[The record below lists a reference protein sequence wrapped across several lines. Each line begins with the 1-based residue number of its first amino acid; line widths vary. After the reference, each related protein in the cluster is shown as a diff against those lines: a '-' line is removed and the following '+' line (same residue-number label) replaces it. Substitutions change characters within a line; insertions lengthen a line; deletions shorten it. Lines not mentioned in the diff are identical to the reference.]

1 MSRRDSQGRASFSPT
16 QRKACLVLAGCF
28 AAIIVSFVA
37 AWILPDMLFG
47 STGDYDPDAY
57 PVDTSLGAVLTESS
71 DAGSDYL
78 SSTVFVGDDNVVAL
92 TASSSITI
100 DRYVGEN
107 GLSVSNMSKKS
118 CVYFEDDSS
127 AYTIPQ
133 AIAKM
138 KPRRVIVMIGKND
151 VDGNTTVD
159 SFIQSYTQALDNLH
173 TAYEYCDII
182 VSAIPPVTEDSSDAA
197 VVQTRIDQFN
207 QALAKMCE
215 DNGYKYL
222 NSAEELKSSNGY
234 AEGAYVSKDTGVM
247 TSSGVNAY
255 LDYVTTHAYETE
267 DRRPDTND
275 IPRRAAEAADKEST
289 ATPSPT
295 PVRYTVSYKAEAGK
309 GTLTGNDQTGASSLE
324 FEVSENDTV
333 TITAVAAE
341 GYTFYKWDDGQ
352 TNPKRVDVVTKDIS
366 VTALFND
373 ARVALTLDRGDTTMT
388 VGDSV
393 TFNASVTLGGKE
405 YSNSNVQWAIND
417 ELEQNGGSF
426 TFTPSEA
433 GTYKLKAGIEVN
445 GGRAEVTV
453 NITVESKP
461 TKVTLTAPT
470 TLTAGTSTTLSASV
484 ENGSGETTWACPQLP
499 SWSATGNQVQFS
511 ASQPGRYYVQATNN
525 GVTAELAIEV
535 TAAPTPTPTPNKE
548 DDKDDD

>member
-37 AWILPDMLFG
+37 AWILPGMLFG

-57 PVDTSLGAVLTESS
+57 PVDTSLGAVLAESS
-71 DAGSDYL
+71 DAGSEYL

-222 NSAEELKSSNGY
+222 NSAEELKSSNGCLLY
-234 AEGAYVSKDTGVM
+234 
-247 TSSGVNAY
+247 TS
-255 LDYVTTHAYETE
+255 
-267 DRRPDTND
+267 
-275 IPRRAAEAADKEST
+275 
-289 ATPSPT
+289 PSP
-295 PVRYTVSYKAEAGK
+295 R
-309 GTLTGNDQTGASSLE
+309 D
-324 FEVSENDTV
+324 
-333 TITAVAAE
+333 
-341 GYTFYKWDDGQ
+341 
-352 TNPKRVDVVTKDIS
+352 
-366 VTALFND
+366 
-373 ARVALTLDRGDTTMT
+373 
-388 VGDSV
+388 
-393 TFNASVTLGGKE
+393 
-405 YSNSNVQWAIND
+405 
-417 ELEQNGGSF
+417 
-426 TFTPSEA
+426 
-433 GTYKLKAGIEVN
+433 
-445 GGRAEVTV
+445 
-453 NITVESKP
+453 
-461 TKVTLTAPT
+461 
-470 TLTAGTSTTLSASV
+470 
-484 ENGSGETTWACPQLP
+484 
-499 SWSATGNQVQFS
+499 
-511 ASQPGRYYVQATNN
+511 
-525 GVTAELAIEV
+525 
-535 TAAPTPTPTPNKE
+535 
-548 DDKDDD
+548 